1 MSTTKRAGAAAFED
15 TMRDFWATR
24 PVRPRSGG
32 KVGGVSAAIGLR
44 YGIDPIL
51 VRVAFILAAI
61 YGGAGVVLYLLG
73 WLLFPKE
80 SEPVPGM
87 AKPRPEPTSGTLAV
101 ILVLL
106 LLPSVLWLISSP
118 AIIGLAVGLGAFYLI
133 HRTYGDRNA
142 VLAATAPA
150 TAAPG
155 ATAPGTAAPVPE
167 ATQAGENTW
176 VYPGA
181 EQTAAAEQ
189 KSPPAWDPLGVAPFA
204 WDLPEPS
211 EPEQPEPEQPK
222 RRWITWGTLLLA
234 AFAGGL
240 TSALGAPLHISLT
253 FALGTI
259 GLGLILGSFLRGG
272 RGLIAAAVPLAAA
285 AMIAA
290 MMPVDTYSGEIGEH
304 EVHPDTAG
312 ELASDYQLSAGT
324 ITLDLRGMEIADDE
338 EVTTSASVGVGDILV
353 QLPENVDITARCKS
367 ELGDVQCLHSVASGG
382 SADQTATDLGADG
395 PGGGRLNLDLQVGMG
410 SVEVTRG

>member
-1 MSTTKRAGAAAFED
+1 MVDMSTTKRAGAAAFED

-32 KVGGVSAAIGLR
+32 KVGGVSAAIALR

-51 VRVAFILAAI
+51 VRVAFVLAAI

-80 SEPVPGM
+80 SESLPGT

-118 AIIGLAVGLGAFYLI
+118 GIIGLAVGLGAFYLI
-133 HRTYGDRNA
+133 HRSYGDCNA
-142 VLAATAPA
+142 IPAAAAPMSAAPTTAPA
-150 TAAPG
+150 
-155 ATAPGTAAPVPE
+155 PE
-167 ATQAGENTW
+167 ATQVGENTW

-181 EQTAAAEQ
+181 EQTADVEQ

-211 EPEQPEPEQPK
+211 EPEPPEPQQPK
-222 RRWITWGTLLLA
+222 RRWITWVTLGLA

-240 TSALGAPLHISLT
+240 TSALGAPLYVALT

-259 GLGLILGSFLRGG
+259 GIGLIIGSFLRGG

-285 AMIAA
+285 AMIAS
-290 MMPVDTYSGEIGEH
+290 MMPLDTYSGEIGEH
-304 EVHPDTAG
+304 EVHPETAD
-312 ELASDYQLSAGT
+312 ELAPDYQLSAGT
-324 ITLDLRGMEIADDE
+324 ITLDLRGMEIAEDQE
-338 EVTTSASVGVGDILV
+338 ITTAASVGVGDILV
-353 QLPENVDITARCKS
+353 HVPEDVDITAQCKS

-395 PGGGRLNLDLQVGMG
+395 PGGGRLNLDLRVGMG